1 MSQGIKC
8 VYWNEIRETFFK
20 VAPEFTS
27 MVDLIAPDNDY
38 PLYLLTFPFGS
49 IIGDDKSQFIPNDDG
64 SFYRLNSRDTPKD
77 IFENLGY
84 GADSS
89 PLGMVL
95 DKSIEFFVDLPD
107 KNRTIP
113 IAIMNSGNFFNLTRV
128 LSEYKPLPYAPNGLL
143 SASAGARTIFSLP
156 YLTCNT
162 SFRKL
167 EREIGVLSKIP
178 SSPYDHWQLFR
189 DIVNSSPKKGNW
201 NMQLIYFS
209 KKWVNSILNDTKWN
223 SIKSFLFQL
232 AWKESEYTRNQ
243 YYFDIAYSLMQEKG
257 NFSINPYLTD
267 TARHVLDIAVGAY
280 PGLAPIDNDNLAPL
294 KLLQHTLTYSYG
306 LKKYIPTIIAP
317 QYFLLENKK
326 TDIYYSMQYPTTRAF
341 SPKTQNTISTLKNLE
356 DLNRIIDKF
365 KLFILKEDGI
375 WEGSILQNQVK
386 NTNIKYIHT
395 TNGID
400 ITLAQQ
406 IVQEDS
412 RFNFFYP
419 NCSPDNALPANTA
432 NFFRGCIK
440 LSASET

>member
-1 MSQGIKC
+1 MSQGIER
-8 VYWNEIRETFFK
+8 VYWKDIRDAFYK

-27 MVDLIAPDNDY
+27 KVDLLSPDENY
-38 PLYLLTFPFGS
+38 PLYVLSFPFGS
-49 IIGDDKSQFIPNDDG
+49 IIGDDKSQFIPNENG
-64 SFYRLNSRDTPKD
+64 SFYRLNSSETPKD
-77 IFENLGY
+77 IFDDIGY

-95 DKSIEFFVDLPD
+95 TKSIEFFVDLPE

-113 IAIMNSGNFFNLTRV
+113 IAIMNPGNFFNFTRV

-143 SASAGARTIFSLP
+143 NATAGARTIFSLP

-167 EREIGVLSKIP
+167 EREVGVLSKIP
-178 SSPYDHWQLFR
+178 SSPYDHWQLFK
-189 DIVNSSPKKGNW
+189 DIVNSSSNKGNW

-209 KKWVNSILNDTKWN
+209 KKWVDSILHDTQWN

-257 NFSINPYLTD
+257 NFTINPYLTD
-267 TARHVLDIAVGAY
+267 TARHVLDIVVAAY
-280 PGLAPIDNDNLAPL
+280 PGLAPITNDNLAPL

-317 QYFLLENKK
+317 QYFSLNNSN
-326 TDIYYSMQYPTTRAF
+326 TDVYYSMQYPTTRSF

-356 DLNRIIDKF
+356 DLNRIIEKF
-365 KLFILKEDGI
+365 KLFILRDDGI
-375 WEGSILQNQVK
+375 WEGSILQNKVK
-386 NTNIKYIHT
+386 NTGITYVHT
-395 TNGID
+395 SNGID
-400 ITLAQQ
+400 ISLAQD

-419 NCSPDNALPANTA
+419 NCAPDNAMPANTA

-440 LSASET
+440 LSTTEV